1 MAKKNPAPEV
11 LTDEPGLD
19 AVADTAAELDP
30 AQGEIDELPEEYQ
43 GEGDPRIWLRR
54 RHAESEPDAAAVET
68 AAVDMVRETR
78 AATQMV
84 TNEELG
90 GISRV
95 GKLVGMAQYAEV
107 MENANRVARL
117 KMLLHLKESGEY
129 KNLPMENTKGELVRP
144 KNFEELCV
152 AVGTSRAKVEED
164 ARNLSTFGERLLE
177 GQKSLGIGYRELRA
191 LRSGMAAL
199 PEGEQKSVKA
209 LIEEAVSSGDK
220 EEIYATLEEIGARNK
235 KLHKELSET
244 QKTLKSAR
252 DLQKKTRDKLD
263 DLETR
268 LGQALNPSSED
279 ERQKNLADARA
290 ALREQLDGEC
300 NALVG
305 LVSTLC
311 NHVGNV
317 RKADTERDSDPV
329 IDAATWEHINARMV
343 LAFDSMRGLVLAA
356 GMDVYAPEYADA
368 DYGPHTGE
376 PEQPSQQ

>member
-1 MAKKNPAPEV
+1 MARKKNTPEAPEGDSTVKVITGENWNSEMAKWAEEQMAERAASAEV
-11 LTDEPGLD
+11 STDESSLE
-19 AVADTAAELDP
+19 TAAE
-30 AQGEIDELPEEYQ
+30 
-43 GEGDPRIWLRR
+43 
-54 RHAESEPDAAAVET
+54 
-68 AAVDMVRETR
+68 DMVREAR
-78 AATQMV
+78 ATTQMV

-95 GKLVGMAQYAEV
+95 GRLVGMAQYAEV

-252 DLQKKTRDKLD
+252 DLQATIRDKAD
-263 DLETR
+263 DLEIR
-268 LGQALNPSSED
+268 LEQALNPSSED

-317 RKADTERDSDPV
+317 RKADTERDADPV
-329 IDAATWEHINARMV
+329 IDATTWDHINTRIAM
-343 LAFDSMRGLVLAA
+343 AFDAMEALVLSA
-356 GMDVYAPEYADA
+356 GLDVRPPDYADA
-368 DYGPHTGE
+368 GYNPTPQTENDAQH
-376 PEQPSQQ
+376 